1 LFNNCCGA
9 IEVSIPRKGHLTQSN
24 PIYST
29 CPISP
34 YNLGIAATAP
44 DKPHI
49 LLVSLDIN
57 FPFDQLYQR
66 LLGKLN
72 NIAAIDQAKWFL
84 SPTVAS
90 QSIMLVM
97 RNFLATFAV
106 VVDRLV
112 LIGNFSSTT
121 RPKHQDNLLQEK
133 A

>member
-1 LFNNCCGA
+1 MPG
-9 IEVSIPRKGHLTQSN
+9 KGHLTQSN

-34 YNLGIAATAP
+34 YNLGMAATAP

-72 NIAAIDQAKWFL
+72 NMAAIDQATKPESALQGLANRSPRVVLVTDGGIAKHYAGYAKFL
-84 SPTVAS
+84 GHVRSGG
-90 QSIMLVM
+90 
-97 RNFLATFAV
+97 R
-106 VVDRLV
+106 
-112 LIGNFSSTT
+112 
-121 RPKHQDNLLQEK
+121 
-133 A
+133 